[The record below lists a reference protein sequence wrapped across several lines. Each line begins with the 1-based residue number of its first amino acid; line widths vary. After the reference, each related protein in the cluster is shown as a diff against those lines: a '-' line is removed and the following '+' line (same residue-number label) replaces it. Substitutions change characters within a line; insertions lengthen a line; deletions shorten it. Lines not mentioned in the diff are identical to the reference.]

1 MSNLEGPHFV
11 EEESSV
17 HGKLIKTVIEHW
29 FAKSLFKQYDHILRE
44 NLKTIL
50 KDYLP
55 TIKHDVVWDDSP
67 ELVYECIVRV
77 DISFVDENGNNRV
90 MNLSIIPTGTLI

>member
-1 MSNLEGPHFV
+1 MPNLEETFIAD
-11 EEESSV
+11 ESSL

-29 FAKSLFKQYDHILRE
+29 SAKALFEQYDHVLRE
-44 NLKTIL
+44 SLKTIL
-50 KDYLP
+50 QDYLP

-67 ELVYECIVRV
+67 ELIDKCIVSA

-90 MNLSIIPTGTLI
+90 MNLNIIPTGTLIQ